1 MQDRA
6 PGVGRQTS
14 SSQGVGEDHVRQL
27 IQIAFE
33 LVCDPVVCFIYTSAY
48 KKCMHVCMLSHS
60 VVSNSL

>member
-48 KKCMHVCMLSHS
+48 
-60 VVSNSL
+60 